1 MLNAFAAKQMALL
14 QISRFFALWRR
25 KHKIGNSEASDAG
38 LSVAPRKGSTPH
50 NLKRL
55 R

>member
-1 MLNAFAAKQMALL
+1 MLNAFAAKQMSLL
-14 QISRFFALWRR
+14 QISGFFALWRR
-25 KHKIGNSEASDAG
+25 KHKIGNSEAGDAG

-50 NLKRL
+50 TLKRL